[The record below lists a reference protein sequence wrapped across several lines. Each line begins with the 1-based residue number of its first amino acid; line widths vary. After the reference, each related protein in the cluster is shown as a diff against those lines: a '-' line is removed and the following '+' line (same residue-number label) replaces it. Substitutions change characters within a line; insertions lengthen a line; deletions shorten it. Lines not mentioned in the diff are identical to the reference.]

1 MYRILA
7 VDIGEKRIG
16 IAISDLMQIIAQPL
30 ETWKWTGYK
39 PFLHHLKQLIRD
51 QDVQILV
58 VGIPYRMRGGNSR
71 KTDEILKLIDRL
83 KNDLDIRIE
92 GQDERLTTV
101 MAERSLRD
109 MGREPSRERDKIDQ
123 IAAVHILQAW
133 LEKQKPN

>member
-30 ETWKWTGYK
+30 ETWKWTGYR
-39 PFLHHLKQLIRD
+39 PFLDHLKQVVRE
-51 QDVQILV
+51 QDVKILV
-58 VGIPYRMRGGNSR
+58 VGIPYRMRGGNSG

-83 KNDLDIRIE
+83 KKDLDIRIE

-101 MAERSLRD
+101 MAERSLRE